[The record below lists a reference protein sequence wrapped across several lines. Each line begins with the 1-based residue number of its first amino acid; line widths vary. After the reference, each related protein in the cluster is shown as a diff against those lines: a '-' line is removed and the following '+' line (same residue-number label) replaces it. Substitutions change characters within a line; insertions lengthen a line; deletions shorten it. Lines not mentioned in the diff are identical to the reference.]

1 MHDLSFVLHSAVSQ
15 GFRCLSS
22 VTVRVQRAGVM
33 VPDRYWTLLWAAE
46 TRGARPLTVVM
57 EFSQLMTCRFD
68 LSASPSGVSGVG
80 ALELEQRSSRPR
92 RAETKKQSDCA

>member
-1 MHDLSFVLHSAVSQ
+1 
-15 GFRCLSS
+15 
-22 VTVRVQRAGVM
+22 M

-80 ALELEQRSSRPR
+80 ALELEQRSARPR
-92 RAETKKQSDCA
+92 RAETKDVIRMCLSLSFVVLDQCVRVP